1 MLQNGPNDKCPRKD
15 AADTNMAII
24 PQCPKLQG
32 NTIIISGTAKT
43 STLRCAGKPEEI
55 ISLSVG
61 TTTTP
66 GECKL
71 DTTKCLEKRNWQF
84 HEPEKEEEIEYIM
97 LPVHPLLGNLSL
109 KDLLII
115 GLATA
120 SILLSLGLGLAYI
133 HLKRTEGRNQ
143 LAAYENALR
152 IQRYTIRNRHSEY
165 PITEL
170 ELGAQRR
177 GRELNLNRANQ

>member
-1 MLQNGPNDKCPRKD
+1 MLRSLVGSEMCIRDS
-15 AADTNMAII
+15 
-24 PQCPKLQG
+24 
-32 NTIIISGTAKT
+32 SGTAKT

-71 DTTKCLEKRNWQF
+71 DTTKGLEKRNWQF

-143 LAAYENALR
+143 RFTYPE
-152 IQRYTIRNRHSEY
+152 IHDQKQTQRVPNHRAVTWRTEAGNGTQSEPSQPIRQRTISR
-165 PITEL
+165 
-170 ELGAQRR
+170 
-177 GRELNLNRANQ
+177 